1 MAAKPVPEGYR
12 TATPYLIV
20 KDAAKLLD
28 FVKSAFSAKVKE
40 EHRMPD
46 GRVMHADVMIGD
58 SHVMMGQAGERWP
71 ESTGSILLYVPNADR
86 SYEAAVK
93 AGAELRE
100 ESKVLILGAA
110 ITRNELRKRH
120 GMEEL
125 PGAKGEE
132 LVEAK
137 GEELVEA
144 KGGESAKRNP

>member
-1 MAAKPVPEGYR
+1 MAAKPIPEGYR

-93 AGAELRE
+93 AGAEPVQRVE
-100 ESKVLILGAA
+100 DQFYGDRMGGVVDPCGVTWWISTHIEDVP
-110 ITRNELRKRH
+110 RDELERRMRTAH
-120 GMEEL
+120 
-125 PGAKGEE
+125 
-132 LVEAK
+132 
-137 GEELVEA
+137 
-144 KGGESAKRNP
+144 

>member
-20 KDAAKLLD
+20 KDAARLLD

-46 GRVMHADVMIGD
+46 GRVMHADVLIGD

-93 AGAELRE
+93 AGAEPVQRVEDQFYGDRMGGVVDPCGVTWWISTHIEDVPPDELERRMR
-100 ESKVLILGAA
+100 AA
-110 ITRNELRKRH
+110 H
-120 GMEEL
+120 
-125 PGAKGEE
+125 
-132 LVEAK
+132 
-137 GEELVEA
+137 
-144 KGGESAKRNP
+144 